1 MKVWMREKNK
11 LSAGENAE
19 STNKIKF
26 SIKIKLIILF
36 ISIILLMS
44 IINLTANFIVR
55 SSMSKLDN
63 MIEANIE
70 INNVIREVK
79 NITAGTKN
87 NNNMAY
93 INSYKNV
100 AAFESQKDE
109 RAKYKDMMLDSLQQI
124 EGSLSEIQAKYLA
137 DKESE
142 NTYKLV
148 YNVYQTFEK
157 SLNET
162 FEKYEKSDLTA
173 ARVSQESTM
182 RTGTLFINSMQDL
195 LANVLDHNKVEK
207 ERLNSEIDNT
217 NLALYL
223 AILVVGLMSIGA
235 AYIFTGRIVGTIS
248 KLAKISESIAKGN
261 LNVEKLEKKSKDEL
275 AVLAQ
280 SFNVMT
286 ENLKELIRK
295 ITDSSVNI
303 ADYSNILKAGTE
315 QNTRAIEQISNTVQ
329 VISDGALDQTQK
341 SENIVDVVQNVLEG
355 NKKAFDNAQIVLKT
369 SDQATNFA
377 KIGNKKMEALLHQIH
392 SIEGKIIETQD
403 TTETLNENVGEIK
416 KIIDIINQIAA
427 QINLLSLN
435 AAIEAARAG
444 EFGKGFEVVA
454 DEIRK
459 LARNSEES
467 TADITAMLQ
476 SIQAQSEDVA
486 VSMTDGVEEVKE
498 CSKMALEAQES
509 FDGIQKINID
519 VEDQVKHI
527 NDEIQKMVE
536 GISKVEEMSQSIS
549 HNAQQ
554 LAAGNQD
561 AAAAV
566 EEQTASMQEILS
578 SSIDLS
584 NMAEELRESIERFS
598 I

>member
-44 IINLTANFIVR
+44 IINFTANFIVR